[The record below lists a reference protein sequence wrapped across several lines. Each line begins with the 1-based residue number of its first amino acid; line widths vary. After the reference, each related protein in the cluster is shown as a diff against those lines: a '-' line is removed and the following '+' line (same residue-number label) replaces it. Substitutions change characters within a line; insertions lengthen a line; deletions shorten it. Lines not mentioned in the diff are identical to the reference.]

1 MYLKYNYM
9 SHNLNIQEYSYS
21 ELLGM
26 FDLPENMSPEQLK
39 GAKRK
44 VLMMHPDKSKLDPKY
59 FLFYK
64 KAYEIIIYMH
74 SNLCNINKP
83 VENVEYHVPEN
94 TDNKLKLQSISSTD
108 FHSKFNDLYD
118 KHMKKEIDTSKNDW
132 FRNEESLYLHNV
144 NSIGQMNQ
152 EINNIKTAQQQHQ
165 ITHYRGVVPMQMS
178 GGNQLY
184 DDDTS
189 SDYVTSDIFSKLKY
203 DDLRKVHKD
212 QTVFSVK
219 DSDISNIKQYNSVDE
234 YERARSVNNLTPME
248 KNQAQNM
255 IYEQEQ
261 ELQKRIRKQQ
271 YKQELNTLQYKE
283 KNKEIMSNFMLLH
296 NS

>member
-1 MYLKYNYM
+1 
-9 SHNLNIQEYSYS
+9 
-21 ELLGM
+21 
-26 FDLPENMSPEQLK
+26 
-39 GAKRK
+39 
-44 VLMMHPDKSKLDPKY
+44 
-59 FLFYK
+59 
-64 KAYEIIIYMH
+64 
-74 SNLCNINKP
+74 
-83 VENVEYHVPEN
+83 
-94 TDNKLKLQSISSTD
+94 
-108 FHSKFNDLYD
+108 
-118 KHMKKEIDTSKNDW
+118 
-132 FRNEESLYLHNV
+132 
-144 NSIGQMNQ
+144 
-152 EINNIKTAQQQHQ
+152 
-165 ITHYRGVVPMQMS
+165 MS